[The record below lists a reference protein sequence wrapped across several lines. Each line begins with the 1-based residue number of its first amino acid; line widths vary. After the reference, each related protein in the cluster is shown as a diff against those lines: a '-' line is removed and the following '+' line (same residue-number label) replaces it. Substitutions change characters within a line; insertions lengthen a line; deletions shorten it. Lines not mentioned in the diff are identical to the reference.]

1 MLLNIEHLSKSYG
14 SSAVLDDLSLS
25 VHENELIGLL
35 GPNGSGKSTLIKCI
49 NDLVIPDTGTV
60 EIDGLPPQ
68 AATRALVAYLPEK
81 SCLDPSWTGKDAIR
95 FFASFYPDFDAQK
108 AERLAEHLDLSLDQ
122 ELRSMSKGMQE
133 KLQIALIMA
142 RRARLYILDEPLG
155 GVDPLTRDLI
165 LDTVLRN
172 FEDGS
177 SMIISTHMIADLER
191 ILDRAVF
198 LKHGRIVLDESADA
212 LRESRGKS
220 IDAIYR
226 EVFSK

>member
-1 MLLNIEHLSKSYG
+1 
-14 SSAVLDDLSLS
+14 
-25 VHENELIGLL
+25 
-35 GPNGSGKSTLIKCI
+35 
-49 NDLVIPDTGTV
+49 
-60 EIDGLPPQ
+60 
-68 AATRALVAYLPEK
+68 
-81 SCLDPSWTGKDAIR
+81 
-95 FFASFYPDFDAQK
+95 
-108 AERLAEHLDLSLDQ
+108 
-122 ELRSMSKGMQE
+122 MSKGMQE